1 LNIFHLK
8 ISHAKYKSQKH
19 VQKDKEA
26 KAKEVTRLRAELEA
40 NDAAALQAAQNAM
53 AQQSVMEPFQHQF
66 NQQPGQVAAA
76 A

>member
-1 LNIFHLK
+1 MNIFHLQVY
-8 ISHAKYKSQKH
+8 HAKYKSQKH

-26 KAKEVTRLRAELEA
+26 KAKEVARLRAELEA

-66 NQQPGQVAAA
+66 NQQPGQVAVAA
-76 A
+76 